1 MQFMNIKNGRFY
13 LGDCLEVMKEIPD
26 GVVDMILCDLPYGTT
41 ACSWDSIISLN
52 ELWKE
57 YNRICKENAAM
68 VFTAA
73 QPFTT
78 ALIASNIDNFR
89 YDWIWVKNGV
99 TNVGN
104 AKKMP
109 LRNYE
114 SVVVFYRKPCL
125 YNPQGL
131 KSFNKVVNKGKSAG
145 GATTQGEEI
154 GNGKGKLRSGEDYL
168 QEYTNYPRQTL
179 EIKQNSRNKIHPTQ
193 KPVEL
198 FEYLIKT
205 YTNEG
210 ELVLDNCAGSGTT
223 AIAAE
228 NCGRKWVCI
237 EQLEEYANKAVER
250 ILNHTPEVKSD
261 STIQIENDIPIPEGE
276 EDGN

>member
-1 MQFMNIKNGRFY
+1 MSMFQDIKNGRFY

-41 ACSWDSIISLN
+41 ACSWDSIIPF
-52 ELWKE
+52 EPLWE
-57 YNRICKENAAM
+57 QYERIIKDSGAIVLTCS
-68 VFTAA
+68 

-78 ALIASNIDNFR
+78 ALNESNKKLFR
-89 YDWIWVKNGV
+89 YEWIWIKNNSTGFQLA
-99 TNVGN
+99 NKRPL
-104 AKKMP
+104 KKHE
-109 LRNYE
+109 NI
-114 SVVVFYRKPCL
+114 SVFYKKQPT

-131 KSFNKVVNKGKSAG
+131 IPYGKVNKRGSMG
-145 GATTQGEEI
+145 DNWSEMGSNQ
-154 GNGKGKLRSGEDYL
+154 YV
-168 QEYTNYPRQTL
+168 QQWTNYPTQIL
-179 EIKQNSRNKIHPTQ
+179 EFAYDKEKYHPTQ

-198 FEYLIKT
+198 FEYLIRT

-210 ELVLDNCAGSGTT
+210 DLVLDNCAGSGTT

-261 STIQIENDIPIPEGE
+261 STIQIENDIPIPEGK